1 MSFLSPIF
9 LIGLPLI
16 AIPIGIHLLNRRQQK
31 VLNWGAMRFLV
42 SATTRRRRLWR
53 MSDLLLLL
61 LRVLAILFIVGALAR
76 PLLPV
81 TWLGHSGPRAVVLVI
96 DTSLS
101 MSASED
107 GVSLFDQL
115 LQKTDAIL
123 DELSPSDSLQVLV
136 ARDNPVWLQETPV
149 EANSNEI
156 RRLRSE
162 IRRLQPTLGSTD
174 LPTAIH
180 QVLESPEDDEKMI
193 RIINVLTDG
202 QANGWSIDESTPWNE
217 IRKKIEAQ
225 KRPTLVNLDLIEH
238 TLSEQSNLSVDELK
252 TVRSVTAIQ
261 QPVTVEALI
270 QNRGAQ
276 ASSASVLHWY
286 IEDQSLGISSIAP
299 LEPGSS
305 TAVKITHAFESAG
318 HFDLWCQIDSGDA
331 LEADDEA
338 HQIFTITDQVPVLIV
353 DGSSATDPLQTD
365 VGYLLASLGYQE
377 GEATSQGTWQSGF
390 APKIISIADFETESL
405 DPFRCVIMANPRR
418 LKRTEFDRVKQYVQ
432 NGGGLWL
439 AAGDAITA
447 DEFNDTWYRDGV
459 GLSPLPLVTTIGD
472 TEDREAFTRLQPPS
486 ESHPATQL
494 LADLQ
499 RLDIDRVQIFRRHQF
514 DELSALDTS
523 VLLKLDHGDALA
535 IEQTVGQGRC
545 IILGA
550 PLGLAWSNFPVCQSY
565 VAMVHE
571 WIWYLAAPSFPRHNL
586 ALGESIQV
594 NLPEQTAAADVSI
607 QLPNNETTSL
617 NSVDANTEKQI
628 RFSGTQ
634 VPGIYTV
641 TATKTGFRS
650 PFHIARDPD
659 ESNLKQLSNTELTQI
674 TGTPAFQV
682 GGKNLE
688 IPSDLN
694 LEIPTTPI
702 ANTLLMTLLALVVGE
717 LLLAGWCTHQ
727 RNPEIPAV
735 TMEG

>member
-9 LIGLPLI
+9 LFGLPLI

-81 TWLGHSGPRAVVLVI
+81 TWLGHNGPRAVVLVI

-101 MSASED
+101 MSATED
-107 GVSLFDQL
+107 GVSLFNQL
-115 LQKTDAIL
+115 LQKTDTIL
-123 DELSPSDSLQVLV
+123 DGLSPSDSLQVV
-136 ARDNPVWLQETPV
+136 IARDNPVWLQENPV
-149 EANSNEI
+149 EANPNEI
-156 RRLRSE
+156 RRLRGE
-162 IRRLQPTLGSTD
+162 IRRLEPTLGSTD
-174 LPTAIH
+174 LPSAIY
-180 QVLESPEDDEKMI
+180 QVFETPEDDEKMI

-202 QANGWSIDESTPWNE
+202 QAHGWSIEEGTPWAE
-217 IRKKIEAQ
+217 IKKKVEEQ

-238 TLSEQSNLSVDELK
+238 TLSEQPNLSVDELS

-276 ASSASVLHWY
+276 ASPASVLHWY

-299 LEPGSS
+299 LSPGSS
-305 TAVKITHAFESAG
+305 TAVKITHAFEFAG
-318 HFDLWCQIDSGDA
+318 HFDLWCQIDSRDP

-338 HQIFTITDQVPVLIV
+338 HLIFTITDQVPVLIV

-377 GEATSQGTWQSGF
+377 DETASQETWQSGF
-390 APKIISIADFETESL
+390 APKIISIADLEKEPL

-418 LKRTEFDRVKQYVQ
+418 LTRTEFDKVKQYVQ
-432 NGGGLWL
+432 DGGGLWL

-447 DEFNDTWYRDGV
+447 EEFNDTWYRDGV

-472 TEDREAFTRLQPPS
+472 TDDRDTFTRLQPPS
-486 ESHPATQL
+486 ESHAATQL

-499 RLDIDRVQIFRRHQF
+499 RLDIDRVQIFRHHQF

-523 VLLKLDHGDALA
+523 ILLKLDHGDALA
-535 IEQTVGQGRC
+535 VEQTVGQGRC
-545 IILGA
+545 IILGT

-594 NLPEQTAAADVSI
+594 NLPEQTADVSI
-607 QLPNNETTSL
+607 QLPNNETSPL
-617 NSVDANTEKQI
+617 RSGDVDKEKQV

-634 VPGIYTV
+634 IPGIYTV
-641 TATKTGFRS
+641 TAGQNGFRS
-650 PFHIARDPD
+650 PFHIARDPN
-659 ESNLKQLSNTELTQI
+659 ESNLKKLSSTELAQI
-674 TGTPAFQV
+674 ADTPGFQI
-682 GGKNLE
+682 GGNRLE
-688 IPSDLN
+688 IPRDLD

-717 LLLAGWCTHQ
+717 LLLAAWCTHQ
-727 RNPEIPAV
+727 RNPQISAV